1 MNPGHRGHRRAGT
14 SALSAL
20 ISQRVQEN
28 PIECTGAPLFLQLHG
43 PPTCCTTSLNEA
55 TERNVFYC
63 TPWYNRHIEFATKPI
78 IKLTKEIILLSY
90 NFKYCGRQSVPI
102 NRILG
107 GSPSILGRWPWQAS
121 LQWVGRHTCGG
132 SVVSK
137 RWVVTA
143 AHCFVIYDMLKPGDW
158 AIIVGTLNWGGFPTG
173 GRYNVQKIYN
183 HQQFSKNNIDYDI
196 AMLRTTTAISFTD
209 TVRPVCL
216 PSYEQTFSP
225 NSNCWISGW
234 GYTSEGVSHVLRD
247 GQVQLI
253 DSSVCNDIEI
263 YPNEITPRMLC
274 AGYLDGR
281 VDSCQ
286 GDSGGPLVCQSKDT
300 WWLVGIVSWGDGCGR
315 QNRPGVYTNVSDLL
329 DWVYQKLQVSSNI
342 RLLKQVCFY

>member
-1 MNPGHRGHRRAGT
+1 MSPQHGVQWACVPRHRPLTFSRTPASPALFGVCDSTHGVLCCSCPSSAICLPPPHVVNSQNMN
-14 SALSAL
+14 
-20 ISQRVQEN
+20 IY
-28 PIECTGAPLFLQLHG
+28 
-43 PPTCCTTSLNEA
+43 
-55 TERNVFYC
+55 VFAS
-63 TPWYNRHIEFATKPI
+63 PD
-78 IKLTKEIILLSY
+78 
-90 NFKYCGRQSVPI
+90 CGRQSVPI

-143 AHCFVIYDMLKPGDW
+143 AHCFAPGGSTSLLFMLSTEASPAHLSQCGVLELCW
-158 AIIVGTLNWGGFPTG
+158 AG
-173 GRYNVQKIYN
+173 
-183 HQQFSKNNIDYDI
+183 
-196 AMLRTTTAISFTD
+196 AISQESGDDNIKGPSSSSVVD

-329 DWVYQKLQVSSNI
+329 DWTNHTGLEP
-342 RLLKQVCFY
+342 